1 MKRKLYPELNCPNCG
16 SDRIHS
22 EDIYDI
28 EGAYIEGENA
38 LVEKC
43 VGVCR
48 KCGARLQ
55 WEQAYKF
62 VGFRDVYVAEVED
75 AK

>member
-1 MKRKLYPELNCPNCG
+1 MKAQLYLNLKCPNCG

-22 EDIYDI
+22 EDIYDMESVEI
-28 EGAYIEGENA
+28 KGENA

-43 VGVCR
+43 IGVCR
-48 KCGARLQ
+48 KCGKRLQ

-62 VGFRDVYVAEVED
+62 VGFRNIFDD
-75 AK
+75 